1 MAYQEVTRTGY
12 GDRLKKA
19 LGGVVGGFVMFIGG
33 TALLFWNEGNFVKTK
48 KALDEAQGAVVP
60 VEQVA
65 TIDPALEGKL
75 IHASARAETQ
85 DVLEDAEFGVKQTGI
100 QLRRSVEYYQW
111 VEESRTET
119 RDKMGGGQERVTTYT
134 YKKEWRSKPV
144 DSGAFRD
151 PEYQNRNTVWLTFEA
166 QTSYAKNVS
175 FGAYTLPQFFVEA
188 IGQAESANVSPAPEQ
203 IQTWTK
209 SMIEHPRFPR
219 SQNVTNAPPP
229 VVHASGNT
237 VYFGR
242 SPSAPE
248 IGDARVS
255 FTWVPPHEVS
265 IIGKVSGKTFV
276 KFVAKNG
283 KSVSR
288 LDDGIRSAEE
298 MFASAAKENATLTW
312 ILRLVGVLCVC
323 FGLKSIFGIL
333 EALAKVVPL
342 LGDIVGAGVGLVCT
356 LVGLAWSFLWISI
369 AWLAYRPL
377 IGIPLLVASVG
388 CIVWL
393 KKKARKDGG
402 VTAAGQADA

>member
-1 MAYQEVTRTGY
+1 MAYTEVTRTGY

-19 LGGVVGGFVMFIGG
+19 LGGVVGGLVVFIGG

-60 VEQVA
+60 VEQV
-65 TIDPALEGKL
+65 TTLDPALEGKL

-85 DVLEDAEFGVKQTGI
+85 DVLEDAEFGVKQTAI

-111 VEESRTET
+111 TEDSSTET
-119 RDKMGGGQERVTTYT
+119 RDRMGGGQERVTTYT
-134 YKKEWRSKPV
+134 YKKEWCAKPV
-144 DSGAFRD
+144 DSGAFHD
-151 PEYQNRNTVWLTFEA
+151 PDYKNRNTVWMSFDE

-175 FGAYTLPQFFVEA
+175 FGAYTLPPFFVRS
-188 IGQAESANVSPAPEQ
+188 IGWAENANVNPAPEQ
-203 IQTWTK
+203 IQAWAK
-209 SMIEHPRFPR
+209 NMFAHPRFPR

-229 VVHASGNT
+229 IHVGGNT

-242 SPSAPE
+242 SSGAPE
-248 IGDARVS
+248 IGDVRVS
-255 FTWVPPHEVS
+255 FTWVLPHEVS
-265 IIGKVSGKTFV
+265 IIGKVFGKTFV
-276 KFVAKNG
+276 EFVAKNG

-288 LDDGIRSAEE
+288 LDDGVRSAEE
-298 MFASAAKENATLTW
+298 MFASAAKENAMLTW

-333 EALAKVVPL
+333 EAVAKVIPI

-388 CIVWL
+388 CVVWL
-393 KKKARKDGG
+393 KKKTKTKGPEP
-402 VTAAGQADA
+402 VETAS

>member
-1 MAYQEVTRTGY
+1 MAYTEVTRTGY
-12 GDRLKKA
+12 GDRLKRA
-19 LGGVVGGFVMFIGG
+19 LGGVVVGFVAFVGG

-48 KALDEAQGAVVP
+48 KALEEAQGVVVP

-85 DVLEDAEFGVKQTGI
+85 DILEDAEFGVKQTAI
-100 QLRRSVEYYQW
+100 QLRRRVEYYQW

-119 RDKMGGGQERVTTYT
+119 RDRMGGGEERVTTYT
-134 YKKEWRSKPV
+134 YKKEWQSQPV
-144 DSGAFRD
+144 NSGEFHD
-151 PEYQNRNTVWLTFEA
+151 PEYQNRNTVWMTFDEQTLYA
-166 QTSYAKNVS
+166 QNVS
-175 FGAYTLPQFFVEA
+175 FGAYVLPQFFVKA
-188 IGQAESANVSPAPEQ
+188 IGRAENANVNPVPEQ
-203 IQTWTK
+203 IQAWTK
-209 SMIEHPRFPR
+209 TMVAHPRFPR
-219 SQNVTNAPPP
+219 ALMATNAPPP
-229 VVHASGNT
+229 IHVSGNT

-242 SPSAPE
+242 SPGAPV
-248 IGDARVS
+248 IGDVRVS
-255 FTWVPPHEVS
+255 FTWVLPHEVS
-265 IIGKVSGKTFV
+265 IIGKVFGKTFV
-276 KFVAKNG
+276 EFVAKNG

-333 EALAKVVPL
+333 EALAKVIPI